1 MLVNVFNAEDT
12 APLCVDAIMAAG
24 SCDPGPKAE
33 RIATPEDWDEASI
46 KARAA
51 TIVGDKGPEGDF
63 DD

>member
-1 MLVNVFNAEDT
+1 
-12 APLCVDAIMAAG
+12 MAAG

-33 RIATPEDWDEASI
+33 RIAKPEDWDEASI